1 MTIVDD
7 TQGVCRILSLDGGGA
22 KGFYTLGVLKQLEAT
37 LGGQPLSDHFD
48 VVFGTSTGAII
59 ASLLALGKSVDEIHT
74 LYRTHVPSLMGL
86 RTCAGRTKAL
96 VQLSHNVYG
105 NLKFDAMK
113 THVGIVSA
121 RWREE
126 RPMIFKSDV
135 RQAHGSRATFVPGFG
150 CTVAEAVVASCS
162 AYPYFNRRLV
172 TIHDG
177 SEVELIDGGYC
188 ANNPTLFAIAEAT
201 MALGYKRDQ
210 LRVVSL
216 GVGNYPE
223 PPRYAHKWLI
233 FRFFLV
239 RLLQKTLNINTTSME
254 TLSDI
259 LFHDVQ
265 MVRVNDS
272 FTAPDMATDLMEH
285 DIRKLNILYQRGTES
300 FGKHEHDLQALLA

>member
-96 VQLSHNVYG
+96 VQLSHDVYG
-105 NLKFDAMK
+105 DLKFDAMK

-126 RPMIFKSDV
+126 RPMIFKSNV

-272 FTAPDMATDLMEH
+272 FTTPDMATDLMEH

-300 FGKHEHDLQALLA
+300 FGKHERDLQALLA